1 MAPRPCRS
9 GLLPPRA
16 LCHGPRR
23 GAAARWGPRLR
34 RELAGATRCSASLA
48 TGWAPSSSAAK
59 HVLAATGVEFDYEEM
74 AYGRCLQEASG
85 CAVTEEHLQAIERIG
100 CVLKGPIEVP
110 SGEQADGIVELRGR
124 RFTSANQALR
134 KLLSLYANVRP
145 ARNLGGIGAKFPGT
159 DIVVVRENTEGMY
172 VGEEAW
178 EGGEPGRSAVATR
191 RITREGS
198 LRVARFAFTFAERHG
213 RRLVTA
219 AHKANVLRLSDGLF
233 LECCRQVAKEFPGI
247 EYSEQLCDSLL
258 TAMVLEPQK
267 WDVIVCE
274 NLYGDL
280 VSDLAAGLVGGLGLA
295 PSALFGSGSTAIF
308 EPAHGSAPDIAGKPA
323 GLVNPSSMLLSA
335 AMLLGHVGEEDA
347 QQRLVDA
354 LEAVIAE
361 GQFVTRD
368 LGGSSG
374 TQAMAQAA
382 AAKLMPPS
390 GGSHPA
396 AARL

>member
-1 MAPRPCRS
+1 
-9 GLLPPRA
+9 
-16 LCHGPRR
+16 
-23 GAAARWGPRLR
+23 
-34 RELAGATRCSASLA
+34 
-48 TGWAPSSSAAK
+48 
-59 HVLAATGVEFDYEEM
+59 
-74 AYGRCLQEASG
+74 
-85 CAVTEEHLQAIERIG
+85 
-100 CVLKGPIEVP
+100 
-110 SGEQADGIVELRGR
+110 
-124 RFTSANQALR
+124 
-134 KLLSLYANVRP
+134 
-145 ARNLGGIGAKFPGT
+145 
-159 DIVVVRENTEGMY
+159 
-172 VGEEAW
+172 
-178 EGGEPGRSAVATR
+178 
-191 RITREGS
+191 
-198 LRVARFAFTFAERHG
+198 
-213 RRLVTA
+213 
-219 AHKANVLRLSDGLF
+219 LRLSDGLF

-308 EPAHGSAPDIAGKPA
+308 EPAHGSAPDIAGKD
-323 GLVNPSSMLLSA
+323 LVNPSSMLLSA

-347 QQRLVDA
+347 QQRLVGA

-374 TQAMAQAA
+374 TQAMAQAV
-382 AAKLMPPS
+382 AAKLKELPPS